1 MEMNRA
7 ILRFALTGLV
17 AALLAGS
24 APSWSQ
30 PPAPE
35 AGAKA
40 YALPAELLRAAK
52 RWKVDQKDVTI
63 AVLPVDD
70 VRRTEKDSNVTR
82 VRPVLLH
89 RADVSVAPASSAKV
103 VTTLVA
109 LETLGSHYRWYTGF
123 YADEKAEPDAKGVLR
138 SPLYIKGGGD
148 PNFVLEAFDL
158 ELTRLREKGIRRIEG
173 DVVVDRSFFDVPET
187 NRNAFDG
194 RGSRPYNL
202 PPDAAL
208 VNYRNLSFEMTPDPE
223 KGVAHGGSFANFCG
237 GAVKP
242 EDYSLEKKV
251 RPGVSPSFIWATT
264 TDNAVAVENS
274 VLLYSALHAAGIDV
288 EMHIFAEGPHGLSTC
303 DEEVYAQKPQEEY
316 FAHCGKWLD
325 LAYEFLRVRGFGL
338 RTL

>member
-1 MEMNRA
+1 MRKASATCDKVFAANPESGGCLTMYSLYGAEAEIFKGASSKKNIGLFRCPIFSGDA
-7 ILRFALTGLV
+7 HGNEPCDSALRSDRSRCRTPRGLGAV
-17 AALLAGS
+17 VE
-24 APSWSQ
+24 PT
-30 PPAPE
+30 PAPE

-52 RWKVDQKDVTI
+52 RWKVDLKDVTI

-158 ELTRLREKGIRRIEG
+158 ELTRLAKRASAASKGTSWSIGPSSTFPKRTATPSTDGARAPTTCRPTP
-173 DVVVDRSFFDVPET
+173 RSST
-187 NRNAFDG
+187 
-194 RGSRPYNL
+194 
-202 PPDAAL
+202 
-208 VNYRNLSFEMTPDPE
+208 T
-223 KGVAHGGSFANFCG
+223 
-237 GAVKP
+237 
-242 EDYSLEKKV
+242 
-251 RPGVSPSFIWATT
+251 AT
-264 TDNAVAVENS
+264 
-274 VLLYSALHAAGIDV
+274 
-288 EMHIFAEGPHGLSTC
+288 
-303 DEEVYAQKPQEEY
+303 
-316 FAHCGKWLD
+316 
-325 LAYEFLRVRGFGL
+325 
-338 RTL
+338 

>member
-1 MEMNRA
+1 MERNRA
-7 ILRFALTGLV
+7 ILRFALTGFV
-17 AALLAGS
+17 AAFLAGP

-30 PPAPE
+30 TPATE

-40 YALPAELLRAAK
+40 SALPAELLRAAK
-52 RWKVDQKDVTI
+52 RWKVDLKDVTI

-70 VRRTEKDSNVTR
+70 VRRTEKDSNVAR
-82 VRPVLLH
+82 IRPALLH

-173 DVVVDRSFFDVPET
+173 DIVVDRSFFDVPET

-223 KGVAHGGSFANFCG
+223 KGVAQIVMLPRLAGVTAPKTIARRPRRSRFAKRAAAATGSRRSATNSN
-237 GAVKP
+237 GARTGPCACASP
-242 EDYSLEKKV
+242 E
-251 RPGVSPSFIWATT
+251 RFPPP
-264 TDNAVAVENS
+264 
-274 VLLYSALHAAGIDV
+274 AARRT
-288 EMHIFAEGPHGLSTC
+288 ST
-303 DEEVYAQKPQEEY
+303 
-316 FAHCGKWLD
+316 
-325 LAYEFLRVRGFGL
+325 
-338 RTL
+338 